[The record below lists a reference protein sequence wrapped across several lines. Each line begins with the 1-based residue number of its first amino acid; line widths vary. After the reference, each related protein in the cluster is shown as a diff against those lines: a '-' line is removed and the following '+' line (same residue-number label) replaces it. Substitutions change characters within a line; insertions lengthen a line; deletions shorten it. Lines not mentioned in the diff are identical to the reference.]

1 MKREVLI
8 GVVVVVIIA
17 SLLAYT
23 YIQMLPKGAVTP
35 TSTQTT
41 SSPITQT
48 TPIQAANYN
57 FVLFITDPPLTF
69 PNITAI
75 YLKYGNVLI
84 HKLETDAWISLNQ
97 SSEIELMGLVNLT
110 QVISVA
116 KLPQG
121 NYNLIRFTNASA
133 QVTYEGQNYTAKL
146 PSNELLVR
154 IEPPLNLTNSTQ
166 GVLIDLI
173 PRVLIN
179 GEANATFMLVPF
191 AKAYIVS
198 DVNEILQN
206 KNVEDVFKHKI
217 KLSLKESKI
226 FNELVKLYR
235 FHKLEILN
243 VTISQDGF
251 NITVQNVSNETIYLK
266 LIFIRGI
273 SSILPIQPQ
282 QMIPRFMFE
291 IFQVLPNGT
300 ITPVVNATY
309 KEILNILEN
318 STGFELKAGQKVT
331 LVYKGALNFEYLTK
345 RYDGKISKEII
356 EFQRKAIYI
365 VTIIGVPLVYAT
377 QVVIVNK

>member
-69 PNITAI
+69 PNVTAI

-291 IFQVLPNGT
+291 IFRILPNGT

-365 VTIIGVPLVYAT
+365 VTIVGVPLVYAT

>member
-69 PNITAI
+69 PNVTAI

-179 GEANATFMLVPF
+179 GEVNATFMLVPF

-331 LVYKGALNFEYLTK
+331 FVYKGALNFEYLTK

-365 VTIIGVPLVYAT
+365 VTIVGVPLVYAT

>member
-69 PNITAI
+69 PNVTAI

-273 SSILPIQPQ
+273 SPILPIQPQ

-291 IFQVLPNGT
+291 IFQILPNGT

-365 VTIIGVPLVYAT
+365 VTIVGVPLVYAT

>member
-69 PNITAI
+69 PNVTAI

-291 IFQVLPNGT
+291 IFQILPNGT

-365 VTIIGVPLVYAT
+365 VTIVGVPLVYAT

>member
-41 SSPITQT
+41 SSSITQT